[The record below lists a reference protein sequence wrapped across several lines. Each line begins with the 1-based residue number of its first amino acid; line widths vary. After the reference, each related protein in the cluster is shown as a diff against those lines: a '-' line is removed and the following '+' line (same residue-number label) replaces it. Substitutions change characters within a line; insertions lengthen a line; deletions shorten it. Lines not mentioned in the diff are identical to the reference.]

1 MPMRFMRKLY
11 DWVLHWAE
19 TPYGGPALF
28 LLAFIESSV
37 FPIPPDVL
45 LIALCI
51 SLPTRACRFALLA
64 SCGSVLGGILGYGIG
79 WGGWSLVADFFY
91 AYIPGFTPAVFGRV
105 QDLFSRYD
113 FWVVFTAGFT
123 PIPYKVI
130 TIGAGVFKVNF
141 SVFILASLISRSLRF
156 FLVAWLLF
164 RYGPGIRTFID
175 RYFNWLS
182 IIFMILLIGGFILIK
197 YIL

>member
-1 MPMRFMRKLY
+1 MRLMRRLY

-28 LLAFIESSV
+28 LLAFVESSI

-51 SLPTRACRFALLA
+51 ALPARSLRFALIA
-64 SCGSVLGGILGYGIG
+64 SAGSVLGGMLGYGIG
-79 WGGWSLVADFFY
+79 WGFWSLVAEFFY
-91 AYIPGFTPAVFGRV
+91 SYIPGFTPDAFARV
-105 QDLFSRYD
+105 QGLFSTYD

-130 TIGAGVFKVNF
+130 TIGAGVFQVNF
-141 SVFILASLISRSLRF
+141 LVFMIASLISRSLRF
-156 FLVAWLLF
+156 FLVAGLLYKF
-164 RYGPGIRTFID
+164 GPGVRSFID
-175 RYFNWLS
+175 RYFNLLS
-182 IIFMILLIGGFILIK
+182 ILFMILLIGGFLVLK
-197 YIL
+197 YVF

>member
-1 MPMRFMRKLY
+1 MQLIRKLY

-28 LLAFIESSV
+28 LLALIESSV
-37 FPIPPDVL
+37 FPVPPDVL

-51 SLPTRACRFALLA
+51 SLPTRAWRFALLA
-64 SCGSVLGGILGYGIG
+64 SAGSVLGGLLGYGIG
-79 WGGWSLVADFFY
+79 WGAWPLVDSFFFS
-91 AYIPGFTPAVFGRV
+91 YIPGFTPHVFAKV
-105 QDLFSRYD
+105 QALFAEYG

-130 TIGAGVFKVNF
+130 TIGSGVFQVNLV
-141 SVFILASLISRSLRF
+141 VFLIASLVSRSLRF
-156 FLVAWLLF
+156 FLVAWLLYRF
-164 RYGPGIRTFID
+164 GPSMREFID
-175 RYFNWLS
+175 RYFNLLS
-182 IIFMILLIGGFILIK
+182 VLFLVLLPGGFLLLK